1 MDAATIALLI
11 QALWPILLGLFS
23 SIVVGI
29 IYCVKLSWRIN
40 RLEKDHD
47 AHIALDLTTHAAL
60 IASAEKNTTT
70 LWQKI
75 DGLQQTMS
83 GAAQSLSRLEGRF
96 EGREQRDG

>member
-1 MDAATIALLI
+1 VNTDTIALLI
-11 QALWPILLGLFS
+11 QALWPILTAIA
-23 SIVVGI
+23 SIVVLAI
-29 IYCVKLSWRIN
+29 LYTAKQSWRIGK
-40 RLEKDHD
+40 LEKDHD